1 MARRVTQRLT
11 ITLWVVLSLLF
22 SQLALANYVCPPMAD
37 AQSEAMSLS
46 MARGEPCESMAMD
59 RDVGQPVL
67 CHQHCLNAPQ
77 SLDSPPTPVASLPAV
92 FWVLVVPL
100 LTEAIE
106 NVASHSA
113 EVGRT
118 RPPPDPVFL
127 STLRLRV

>member
-1 MARRVTQRLT
+1 MARRATQRLT
-11 ITLWVVLSLLF
+11 ITLWVVFSLLF
-22 SQLALANYVCPPMAD
+22 SQLVLANYVCPPTAD
-37 AQSEAMSLS
+37 AHSEAMALS

-77 SLDSPPTPVASLPAV
+77 SSDSPLVPVVSLPAV
-92 FWVLVVPL
+92 WWALVVPL

-106 NVASHSA
+106 DIAILRA
-113 EVGRT
+113 EVGQA
-118 RPPPDPVFL
+118 RPPPDPIFL

>member
-1 MARRVTQRLT
+1 MARRATQRLT
-11 ITLWVVLSLLF
+11 ITLWGVFSLLF
-22 SQLALANYVCPPMAD
+22 SQLVLANYVCPPTAD
-37 AQSEAMSLS
+37 AHSEAMALS

-77 SLDSPPTPVASLPAV
+77 SSDSPLVPVVSLPAV
-92 FWVLVVPL
+92 WWALVVPL

-106 NVASHSA
+106 DIAILRA
-113 EVGRT
+113 EVGQT
-118 RPPPDPVFL
+118 RPPPDPIFL

>member
-1 MARRVTQRLT
+1 MARRATQRLT
-11 ITLWVVLSLLF
+11 ITLWVVFSLLF
-22 SQLALANYVCPPMAD
+22 SQLVLANYVCPPTAD
-37 AQSEAMSLS
+37 AHSEAMALS

-77 SLDSPPTPVASLPAV
+77 SSDSPLVPVVSLPAV
-92 FWVLVVPL
+92 WWALVVPL

-106 NVASHSA
+106 DIAILRA
-113 EVGRT
+113 EVGQT
-118 RPPPDPVFL
+118 RPPPDPIFL